1 MKTRLIHPTAVI
13 HRKAKLGKG
22 VAVGPY
28 STIGENVSIGD
39 FTEIGAHV
47 SMEGPTEIGSHCR
60 FFPFASIGHPP
71 QDLKYSGGPTS
82 LKIGNHN
89 VFREF
94 VTVHRG
100 TEHGGGITSIED
112 HNYFMAYVHVAHDC
126 HLGNHIILGNAATL
140 AGHVTIGDY
149 ATIGAFSGVHQFC
162 RIGPHGFVGGYS
174 VITRDV
180 LPYSKT
186 VSERGTHAYGVNSLG
201 LKRRGLTAEAISRL
215 HHAFHL
221 LLAEKLNTSQALKKL
236 KIEKNLSEEV
246 KILIDFVESS
256 ERGVIK

>member
-1 MKTRLIHPTAVI
+1 MHPTAVI

-22 VAVGPY
+22 VAVGPF
-28 STIGENVSIGD
+28 SILGEDVSIGD

-47 SMEGPTEIGSHCR
+47 SMEGPTRIGSHCR

-82 LKIGNHN
+82 LKIGDHN
-89 VFREF
+89 TFREF

-100 TEHGGGITSIED
+100 TEQGGGITSIED

-126 HLGNHIILGNAATL
+126 HLGSHIILGNAATL

-149 ATIGAFSGVHQFC
+149 ATVGAFSGVHQFC

-201 LKRRGLTAEAISRL
+201 LKRRGLTTEAIGQL
-215 HHAFHL
+215 HRAFHV
-221 LLAEKLNTSQALKKL
+221 LLAEKLNTSQALKKI